1 VGINAAQSLTE
12 RPRVGRKIRDGGD
25 EGVEDENS
33 GAETVDEGVNTAQRL
48 AERARVQRRR
58 VRSQDPRWSEHR

>member
-33 GAETVDEGVNTAQRL
+33 GTEMVDEGVNTAQRL
-48 AERARVQRRR
+48 AE
-58 VRSQDPRWSEHR
+58 